1 MDKVLSEKRK
11 GIICILGAA
20 LSFAFMN
27 LFIKLAGDLPTYEKA
42 FFRNA
47 FALIMASLV
56 LLKDK
61 ISFTAGKGNY
71 HDLIMRALFGTIG
84 VFFNFYAID
93 HLNIAD
99 ASMLNKLSPFFSIVF
114 SYWVLKEKAKPYQWI
129 CVIVAILGAMF
140 ILKPGVGSITTFPAL
155 IGFISGIS
163 AGFAYT
169 FMRRATLKGVPKP
182 YIVFFFSG
190 FSTLCFMPFSITG
203 YKPMSFVQFIF
214 LLLTSISATC
224 GQFSIT
230 AAYSHAK
237 AADISVYD
245 YTQIIFASLLGLFF
259 LNEIPDIS
267 SIVGCIIIIGAGIFM
282 FIKGKKE

>member
-1 MDKVLSEKRK
+1 MTEKTK
-11 GIICILGAA
+11 GIICILMAA
-20 LSFAFMN
+20 FSFALMN

-47 FALIMASLV
+47 FALLFASAV
-56 LLKDK
+56 LFKDK
-61 ISFTAGKGNY
+61 IKLNAGKGNY
-71 HDLIMRALFGTIG
+71 FDLIMRATFGTIG

-93 HLNIAD
+93 HLNIGD

-114 SYWVLKEKAKPYQWI
+114 SYWVLKEKAKPYQWLA
-129 CVIVAILGAMF
+129 VVTAILGAFF
-140 ILKPGVGSITTFPAL
+140 ILKPGGADIISFPAL
-155 IGFISGIS
+155 IGLISGIS

-169 FMRRATLKGVPKP
+169 FMRRATLNGVPRP

-190 FSTLCFMPFSITG
+190 FSTLVFMPFCIVG
-203 YKPMSFVQFIF
+203 YKEMTAIQFLF
-214 LLLTSISATC
+214 LVLTAVSATM

-245 YTQIIFASLLGLFF
+245 YTQIIFASLMGFFF
-259 LNEIPDIS
+259 LNEIPDIAS
-267 SIVGCIIIIGAGIFM
+267 VIGCVIIIGAGIFM
-282 FIKGKKE
+282 FIKGKEDK